1 MHSHSLVFSL
11 GVHEGVRV
19 YLLLPCVSA
28 NVLVCFSAVV
38 PCTRTFWCVS
48 QRLCRVRT

>member
-11 GVHEGVRV
+11 GVHKGVRV

-28 NVLVCFSAVV
+28 NVLVCFSEVV
-38 PCTRTFWCVS
+38 PCTYVTTCFGG
-48 QRLCRVRT
+48 TI